1 LDWVRSLQ
9 VVALERFGRIFNFIL
24 VSFLVCSTC
33 SWAQIGQDAEKLL
46 KSGQLLSDRTHYLEA
61 LDLLDKA
68 RDILEAS
75 GADNTALFADV
86 LFISAQTKIRARLH
100 QDFPADYVKM
110 ALQEVQAANRLRE
123 TLTGVLAQKMAEGY
137 FLEGYIHKRF
147 FLRNSVARIC
157 FERALKFDSGNA
169 AVKRELSELQVS
181 DDPK

>member
-1 LDWVRSLQ
+1 M
-9 VVALERFGRIFNFIL
+9 ERFGRIFSFVL
-24 VSFLVCSTC
+24 FSFLVYSSCT
-33 SWAQIGQDAEKLL
+33 WAQSQSAPDAEKLL
-46 KSGQLLSDRTHYLEA
+46 KNGQLLSDKTNYLEA

-75 GADNTALFADV
+75 GADNSALFADV
-86 LFISAQTKIRARLH
+86 LFASAQTKIRARLH

-110 ALQEVQAANRLRE
+110 ALQEVQTANRLRE
-123 TLTGVLAQKMAEGY
+123 TLTGVLPQKMSEGY

-147 FLRNSVARIC
+147 FMRYSVARIC

-181 DDPK
+181 DDQK